1 MDVRRRF
8 ATLGH
13 FNDNGGVWK
22 WNKRKAKHYC
32 ELATMNGNVYA
43 RHNHGSVE
51 CGGRW
56 WQLPSSIQTLI
67 LSARAGYKLSLDK
80 VKEGL

>member
-1 MDVRRRF
+1 MDVPRRI

-13 FNDNGGVWK
+13 FNDNGRVWK
-22 WNKRKAKHYC
+22 CNKRKAKHYC
-32 ELATMNGNVYA
+32 ELATMNGIVYA